1 MLKIFGQNYYLDID
15 EISEKCS
22 IQSKTVLDEE
32 SDDDERPVIEIN
44 VFKYE
49 IIKMCVDRVLA
60 EFEDGEQDNL
70 FKDKNVSTSF
80 GLAFNTL
87 INYEIIKEK
96 DDE

>member
-1 MLKIFGQNYYLDID
+1 M
-15 EISEKCS
+15 
-22 IQSKTVLDEE
+22 DEE

>member
-1 MLKIFGQNYYLDID
+1 
-15 EISEKCS
+15 
-22 IQSKTVLDEE
+22 
-32 SDDDERPVIEIN
+32 
-44 VFKYE
+44 
-49 IIKMCVDRVLA
+49 MCVDRVLA